1 MVKCLP
7 KMWETRVQSLS
18 REDLL
23 EKKVATHSV
32 FLPGKSHGRRNLVGY
47 SPWGLKESD
56 MTEQLH
62 FHFWEKQE
70 WDSTGRE
77 AGRAVR
83 ASRMQFQEAE
93 CGDGRPQSEG
103 KLLLT
108 SPVESREAGK
118 DCCLL
123 SPRRQRVSITSVAPS
138 AHEVWRIVPDAFRGH
153 LLEIWQSLRKNS
165 PWLSGSHQAPLKRD
179 ESVNWWL
186 CQKTDLQIQDPML
199 FSVATASTRIEIKIT
214 NFFLELL
221 DFIYNITSSFIK
233 HVTKNFLLLLLI
245 YGGAS
250 CKEPAWNAGDLRD
263 IGSIPGLGRSPGD
276 GHGNPFQCSCLEN
289 PIDKGD
295 WRAMVHTV
303 AESDTTK
310 VT

>member
-1 MVKCLP
+1 MVKCLS

-32 FLPGKSHGRRNLVGY
+32 FWPGKSRGRRNLVGY

-56 MTEQLH
+56 MTEQLP
-62 FHFWEKQE
+62 FHVWEKQE

-93 CGDGRPQSEG
+93 CGDRRPQSEG

-108 SPVESREAGK
+108 SPVESREAGE
-118 DCCLL
+118 DGRPCGLL
-123 SPRRQRVSITSVAPS
+123 SPRRQRVSITSVALS
-138 AHEVWRIVPDAFRGH
+138 AHEVWRVVPDAFRGH

-186 CQKTDLQIQDPML
+186 CQKKDLQIQDPML
-199 FSVATASTRIEIKIT
+199 FSVATASTRIEIK
-214 NFFLELL
+214 
-221 DFIYNITSSFIK
+221 S
-233 HVTKNFLLLLLI
+233 
-245 YGGAS
+245 
-250 CKEPAWNAGDLRD
+250 PAF
-263 IGSIPGLGRSPGD
+263 S
-276 GHGNPFQCSCLEN
+276 
-289 PIDKGD
+289 
-295 WRAMVHTV
+295 
-303 AESDTTK
+303 
-310 VT
+310 